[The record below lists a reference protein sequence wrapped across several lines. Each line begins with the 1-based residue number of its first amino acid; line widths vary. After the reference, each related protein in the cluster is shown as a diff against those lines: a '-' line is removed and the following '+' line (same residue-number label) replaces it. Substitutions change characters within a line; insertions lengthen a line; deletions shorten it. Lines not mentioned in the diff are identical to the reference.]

1 MNVLVLGSGGR
12 EHAFCWKLA
21 QSSLLNELY
30 AAPGNSGT
38 ALHATNVKLKL
49 DSFVKIASFIKEKKI
64 DIVLVGPEVPLVNG
78 LHDYLAKKKDSQH
91 VTVIGPKK
99 AGAMLEG
106 SKDVAKTF
114 MNKFHIPCASSK
126 TFDKKTLKEGL
137 AFIDS
142 TKGPYVLKADGLAA
156 GKGVVILEDASEA
169 KKELKAMISESKFG
183 EASAKVV
190 VEQFL
195 KGTELSVFILTD
207 GRNYKLLP
215 TAKDYK
221 RIGEKDT
228 GLNTGGMGAISPA
241 PNADQLFMK
250 RVEEQV
256 IVPTLRGLESE
267 GIEYQGFLF
276 FGLMDVKGNPHVI
289 EYNVR
294 MGDPET
300 EIVLPRIQSDLLDLF
315 EGLKSGT
322 FSEKDLQISD
332 KEGATVVLVSG
343 GYPES
348 YSKGKAISGLDDLD
362 DVQVFHAGMKS
373 KENGLSTSGG
383 RVMAV
388 TSISRT
394 TEKALRK
401 IYKEVEK
408 IKYSKMYYRKDIGY
422 EILDPILN

>member
-12 EHAFCWKLA
+12 EHAFCWKLS
-21 QSSLLNELY
+21 QSSLLDKLY

-38 ALHATNVKLKL
+38 ALHATNVPLKL
-49 DSFVKIASFIKEKKI
+49 DNFAKIAGFIKENEI
-64 DIVLVGPEVPLVNG
+64 DIVVVGPEVPLVNG
-78 LHDYLAKKKDSQH
+78 LHDYLAKKKDSQQ

-114 MNKFHIPCASSK
+114 MNKYHIPCARSK
-126 TFDKKTLKEGL
+126 TFDKASLKEGL

-156 GKGVVILEDASEA
+156 GKGVVILDDQKEA
-169 KKELKAMISESKFG
+169 KAELKAMISDSKFG
-183 EASAKVV
+183 KASAKVV

-195 KGTELSVFILTD
+195 KGTELSVFVLTD

-241 PNADQLFMK
+241 PSADELFMK

-256 IVPTLRGLESE
+256 IIPTLRGLESE
-267 GIEYQGFLF
+267 GMEYQGFIF

-315 EGLKSGT
+315 EGIRSGT
-322 FSEKDLQISD
+322 FSEKDLQISE

-343 GYPES
+343 GYPEK
-348 YSKGKAISGLDDLD
+348 YAKGKTITGMDDTEK
-362 DVQVFHAGMKS
+362 VHVFHAGMKL
-373 KENGLSTSGG
+373 KENSFVTNGG

-388 TSISRT
+388 SATSRT
-394 TEKALRK
+394 TEKALRT
-401 IYKEVEK
+401 IYKEIEK
-408 IKYSKMYYRKDIGY
+408 LKYSKMYYRKDIGY